1 VEEIM
6 QFKKFVFCVTGPLV
20 CVAAAACG
28 GSSKSANSPNSIDD
42 AALAEAR
49 QSHEDSSTAPDDRVG
64 MEYQDKGDDSAA
76 KRDRTPPPTPTYKP
90 SNKVKQ
96 ASTAQ

>member
-1 VEEIM
+1 M

-20 CVAAAACG
+20 CIAVMACG
-28 GSSKSANSPNSIDD
+28 GSSRSANSPNTIDD
-42 AALAEAR
+42 AALAEAH
-49 QSHEDSSTAPDDRVG
+49 QAHENTAAAPDDKVG
-64 MEYQDKGDDSAA
+64 MEFEDKGDDSAT
-76 KRDRTPPPTPTYKP
+76 KHDRTPPPTPTYKP

>member
-1 VEEIM
+1 M

-20 CVAAAACG
+20 CVAITACG
-28 GSSKSANSPNSIDD
+28 GSSKPATAPGAIDD

-49 QSHEDSSTAPDDRVG
+49 QSHEDSATAPDDRVG
-64 MEYQDKGDDSAA
+64 MEYQDKGDDNAA

-96 ASTAQ
+96 ATAPPSQ